1 MFIMK
6 IINSKI
12 FKILVVTLV
21 IGFIIGIISFIFMDK
36 TSLQSSIINYINL
49 IKNDSY
55 NYSNGLISSIISNI
69 KYSSIIWI
77 SGIIFF
83 CSLIIP
89 LIIIYRG
96 ISLSL
101 TISTIIYTYKL
112 KGMLYALIIVF
123 PTILNE
129 IIFLFLSYYSIN
141 FSIKCFNTI
150 KNNKDINLRSFIKN
164 YFYIFLIL
172 SLLLIISSIIEI
184 YLCSNIIKYV
194 V

>member
-1 MFIMK
+1 MK

-21 IGFIIGIISFIFMDK
+21 IGFVIGIISFIFMDK
-36 TSLQSSIINYINL
+36 SSLQSSIINYINL
-49 IKNDSY
+49 IKNNNY
-55 NYSNGLISSIISNI
+55 NYTNGLILSIISNI

-83 CSLIIP
+83 CSLVIP

-112 KGMLYALIIVF
+112 KGVLYALIIVF

-129 IIFLFLSYYSIN
+129 LIFLFLSYYSIN

-184 YLCSNIIKYV
+184 YLCSNIIKFV

>member
-1 MFIMK
+1 MK
-6 IINSKI
+6 IIKSKI
-12 FKILVVTLV
+12 FKILVVSLV
-21 IGFIIGIISFIFMDK
+21 IGFIIGIISFIFIDK
-36 TSLQSSIINYINL
+36 KEISSSIINYINL
-49 IKNDSY
+49 IKNNDFNHINGFITSTL
-55 NYSNGLISSIISNI
+55 SNL

-83 CSLIIP
+83 CTVLIP

-101 TISTIIYTYKL
+101 TICTIIYTYKL
-112 KGMLYALIIVF
+112 KGLLYALIIVF
-123 PTILNE
+123 PSILNE
-129 IIFLFLSYYSIN
+129 AILLFLSYYSIS

-150 KNNKDINLRSFIKN
+150 KNNKDINLRLFIKN

-172 SLLLIISSIIEI
+172 SLFLTISSVIEI
-184 YLCSNIIKYV
+184 YLCSNIIKFV

>member
-1 MFIMK
+1 MK

-36 TSLQSSIINYINL
+36 SSLQSSIINYINL
-49 IKNDSY
+49 IKNDNY
-55 NYSNGLISSIISNI
+55 NYSNGLILSIISNI

-83 CSLIIP
+83 CSLVIP

-112 KGMLYALIIVF
+112 KGALYALIIVF

-172 SLLLIISSIIEI
+172 SLLLIISSLIEI
-184 YLCSNIIKYV
+184 YLCSNIIKFV

>member
-1 MFIMK
+1 MK

-36 TSLQSSIINYINL
+36 SSLQSSIINYINL
-49 IKNDSY
+49 IKNDNY

-69 KYSSIIWI
+69 KYSSIVWI

-101 TISTIIYTYKL
+101 TIFTIIYTYKL
-112 KGMLYALIIVF
+112 KGTLYALIIVF

-141 FSIKCFNTI
+141 FSIKCYNTI
-150 KNNKDINLRSFIKN
+150 KNNKDINLRLFIKN

>member
-1 MFIMK
+1 MK

-49 IKNDSY
+49 IKNDNY

>member
-1 MFIMK
+1 MK
-6 IINSKI
+6 IMNSKI

-36 TSLQSSIINYINL
+36 SSLQSSIINYINL
-49 IKNDSY
+49 IKNDNY

-112 KGMLYALIIVF
+112 KGTLYALIIVF
-123 PTILNE
+123 PTMLNE

-141 FSIKCFNTI
+141 FSIKCYNTI
-150 KNNKDINLRSFIKN
+150 KNNKDINLRLFIKN

-184 YLCSNIIKYV
+184 YLCSNIIKFV

>member
-1 MFIMK
+1 MK

-49 IKNDSY
+49 IKNNSY

-112 KGMLYALIIVF
+112 KGMLYTLIIVF

>member
-1 MFIMK
+1 MK

-21 IGFIIGIISFIFMDK
+21 IGFVIGIISFIFMDK
-36 TSLQSSIINYINL
+36 SSLQSSIINYINL
-49 IKNDSY
+49 IKNDNY
-55 NYSNGLISSIISNI
+55 NYTNGLILSIISNI

-83 CSLIIP
+83 CSLVIP

-112 KGMLYALIIVF
+112 KGALYALIIVF

-129 IIFLFLSYYSIN
+129 LIFLFLSYYSIN

-172 SLLLIISSIIEI
+172 SSLLIISSLIEI
-184 YLCSNIIKYV
+184 YLCSNIIKFV

>member
-1 MFIMK
+1 MK

-36 TSLQSSIINYINL
+36 SSLQSSIINYINL
-49 IKNDSY
+49 IKNDNY

-112 KGMLYALIIVF
+112 KGMLYTLIIVF

>member
-1 MFIMK
+1 MK

-69 KYSSIIWI
+69 KYSSIVWI

>member
-1 MFIMK
+1 MK

-49 IKNDSY
+49 IKNNSY

-112 KGMLYALIIVF
+112 KGTLYALIIVF
-123 PTILNE
+123 PTMLNE

-141 FSIKCFNTI
+141 FSIKCYNTI
-150 KNNKDINLRSFIKN
+150 KNNKDINLRLFIKN

>member
-1 MFIMK
+1 MK

-36 TSLQSSIINYINL
+36 SSLQSSIINYINL
-49 IKNDSY
+49 IKNDNY
-55 NYSNGLISSIISNI
+55 NYSNGLVLSIISNI

-77 SGIIFF
+77 TGIIFF
-83 CSLIIP
+83 CSLVIP

-112 KGMLYALIIVF
+112 KGVLYALIIVF

-129 IIFLFLSYYSIN
+129 LIFLFLSYYSIN

-164 YFYIFLIL
+164 YFYI
-172 SLLLIISSIIEI
+172 
-184 YLCSNIIKYV
+184 
-194 V
+194 

>member
-1 MFIMK
+1 MK

-36 TSLQSSIINYINL
+36 SSLQSSIINYINL
-49 IKNDSY
+49 IKNDNY
-55 NYSNGLISSIISNI
+55 NYSNGLILSIISNI

-83 CSLIIP
+83 CSLVIP

-112 KGMLYALIIVF
+112 KGVLYALIIVF

-129 IIFLFLSYYSIN
+129 LIFLFLSYYSIN

-184 YLCSNIIKYV
+184 YLCSNIIKFV

>member
-1 MFIMK
+1 MK

-21 IGFIIGIISFIFMDK
+21 IGFIIGIISFILMDK
-36 TSLQSSIINYINL
+36 STLQSSIINYINL
-49 IKNDSY
+49 IKNDNY
-55 NYSNGLISSIISNI
+55 NYSNGLILSIISNI

-83 CSLIIP
+83 CSLVIP

-112 KGMLYALIIVF
+112 KGVLYALIIVF

-129 IIFLFLSYYSIN
+129 LIFLFLSYYSIN

-172 SLLLIISSIIEI
+172 SLLLIISSLIEI
-184 YLCSNIIKYV
+184 YLCSNIIKFV

>member
-1 MFIMK
+1 MK

-112 KGMLYALIIVF
+112 KGTLYALIMVF

-141 FSIKCFNTI
+141 FSIKCYNTI
-150 KNNKDINLRSFIKN
+150 KNNKDINLRLFIKN

>member
-1 MFIMK
+1 MK

-36 TSLQSSIINYINL
+36 SSLQSSIINYINL
-49 IKNDSY
+49 IKNDNY

-69 KYSSIIWI
+69 KYSSIVWI

-112 KGMLYALIIVF
+112 KGTLYALIMVF

-141 FSIKCFNTI
+141 FSIKCYNTI
-150 KNNKDINLRSFIKN
+150 KNNKDINLRLFIKN

>member
-1 MFIMK
+1 MK

-21 IGFIIGIISFIFMDK
+21 IGFVIGIISFIFMDK
-36 TSLQSSIINYINL
+36 SSLQSSIINYINL
-49 IKNDSY
+49 IKNDNY
-55 NYSNGLISSIISNI
+55 NYTNGLILSIISNI

-83 CSLIIP
+83 CSLVIP

-112 KGMLYALIIVF
+112 KGALYALIIVF

-141 FSIKCFNTI
+141 FSIKCFNII

-172 SLLLIISSIIEI
+172 SLLLIISSLIEI
-184 YLCSNIIKYV
+184 YLCSNIIKFV

>member
-1 MFIMK
+1 MK

-36 TSLQSSIINYINL
+36 SSLQSSIINYINL
-49 IKNDSY
+49 IKNDNY

-112 KGMLYALIIVF
+112 KGTLYALIIVF
-123 PTILNE
+123 PTMLNE

-141 FSIKCFNTI
+141 FSIKCYNTI
-150 KNNKDINLRSFIKN
+150 KNNKDINLRLFIKN

-184 YLCSNIIKYV
+184 YVCSNIIKYV

>member
-1 MFIMK
+1 MK

-21 IGFIIGIISFIFMDK
+21 IGFVIGIISFIFMDK
-36 TSLQSSIINYINL
+36 SSLQSSIINYINL
-49 IKNDSY
+49 IKNDNY
-55 NYSNGLISSIISNI
+55 NYTNGLILSIISNI

-83 CSLIIP
+83 CSLVIP

-112 KGMLYALIIVF
+112 KGVLYALIIVF

-129 IIFLFLSYYSIN
+129 LIFLFLSYYSIN

-172 SLLLIISSIIEI
+172 SSLLIISSLIEI
-184 YLCSNIIKYV
+184 YLCSNIIKFV

>member
-1 MFIMK
+1 MK

-21 IGFIIGIISFIFMDK
+21 IGFVIGIISFIFMDK
-36 TSLQSSIINYINL
+36 NSLQSSIINYINL
-49 IKNDSY
+49 IKNDNY
-55 NYSNGLISSIISNI
+55 NYTNGLILSIISNI

-77 SGIIFF
+77 SGIVFF
-83 CSLIIP
+83 CSLVIP

-112 KGMLYALIIVF
+112 KGALYALIIVF

-129 IIFLFLSYYSIN
+129 LIFLFLSYYSIN

-172 SLLLIISSIIEI
+172 SLLLIISSLIEI
-184 YLCSNIIKYV
+184 YLCSNIIKFV

>member
-1 MFIMK
+1 MK

-12 FKILVVTLV
+12 FKILVVTLI

-36 TSLQSSIINYINL
+36 SSLQSSIINYINL
-49 IKNDSY
+49 IKNDNY

-112 KGMLYALIIVF
+112 KGTLYALIIVF

-141 FSIKCFNTI
+141 FSIKCYNTI
-150 KNNKDINLRSFIKN
+150 KNNKDINLRLFIKN

>member
-1 MFIMK
+1 MK

-36 TSLQSSIINYINL
+36 SSLQSSIINYINL
-49 IKNDSY
+49 IKNDNY
-55 NYSNGLISSIISNI
+55 NYSNGLVLSIISNI

-77 SGIIFF
+77 TGIIFF
-83 CSLIIP
+83 CSLVIP

-112 KGMLYALIIVF
+112 KGVLYALIIVF

-129 IIFLFLSYYSIN
+129 LIFLFLSYYSIN

-172 SLLLIISSIIEI
+172 SLLLIISSLIEI
-184 YLCSNIIKYV
+184 YLCSNIIKFV

>member
-1 MFIMK
+1 MK

-12 FKILVVTLV
+12 FKILVITLV

>member
-1 MFIMK
+1 MK

-112 KGMLYALIIVF
+112 KGTLYALIIVF
-123 PTILNE
+123 PTMLNE

-141 FSIKCFNTI
+141 FSIKCYNTI

>member
-1 MFIMK
+1 MK
-6 IINSKI
+6 IIKSKI
-12 FKILVVTLV
+12 FKILVVSLV
-21 IGFIIGIISFIFMDK
+21 IGFVIGIINFIFMDK
-36 TSLQSSIINYINL
+36 SSLQSSIINYINL
-49 IKNDSY
+49 IKNDNY
-55 NYSNGLISSIISNI
+55 NYSNGLILSIIFNI

-83 CSLIIP
+83 CSVLIP

-101 TISTIIYTYKL
+101 TICTIIYTYKL
-112 KGMLYALIIVF
+112 KGFLYALIIVF
-123 PTILNE
+123 PSVLNE
-129 IIFLFLSYYSIN
+129 VILLFLSYYSIN

-172 SLLLIISSIIEI
+172 SLLLIISSLIEI
-184 YLCSNIIKYV
+184 YLCSNIIKFV

>member
-1 MFIMK
+1 MK

-21 IGFIIGIISFIFMDK
+21 IGFVIGIISFIFMDK
-36 TSLQSSIINYINL
+36 SSLQSSIINYINL
-49 IKNDSY
+49 IKNDNY
-55 NYSNGLISSIISNI
+55 NYTNGLILSIISNI

-83 CSLIIP
+83 CSLVIP

-112 KGMLYALIIVF
+112 KGALYALIIVF

-129 IIFLFLSYYSIN
+129 IIILFLSYYSIN

-172 SLLLIISSIIEI
+172 SLLLIISSLIEI
-184 YLCSNIIKYV
+184 YLCSNIIKFV

>member
-1 MFIMK
+1 MK

-21 IGFIIGIISFIFMDK
+21 IGFVIGIISFIFMDK
-36 TSLQSSIINYINL
+36 SSLQSSIINYINL
-49 IKNDSY
+49 IKNDNY
-55 NYSNGLISSIISNI
+55 NYTNGLILSIISNI

-83 CSLIIP
+83 CSLVIP

-101 TISTIIYTYKL
+101 TISAIIYTYKL
-112 KGMLYALIIVF
+112 KGVLYALIIVF

-129 IIFLFLSYYSIN
+129 LIFLFLSYYSIS

-184 YLCSNIIKYV
+184 YLCSNIIKFV

>member
-1 MFIMK
+1 MK

-36 TSLQSSIINYINL
+36 SSLQSSIINYINL
-49 IKNDSY
+49 IKNDNY

-101 TISTIIYTYKL
+101 TIFTIIYTYKL
-112 KGMLYALIIVF
+112 KGTLYALIIVF

-141 FSIKCFNTI
+141 FSIKCYNTI
-150 KNNKDINLRSFIKN
+150 KNNKDINLRLFIKN

>member
-1 MFIMK
+1 MK

-21 IGFIIGIISFIFMDK
+21 IGFVIGIISFIFMDK
-36 TSLQSSIINYINL
+36 SSLQSSIINYINL
-49 IKNDSY
+49 IKNDNY
-55 NYSNGLISSIISNI
+55 NYTNGLILSIISNI

-83 CSLIIP
+83 CSLVIP

-112 KGMLYALIIVF
+112 KGVLYALIIVF

-172 SLLLIISSIIEI
+172 SSLLIISSLIEI
-184 YLCSNIIKYV
+184 YLCSNIIKFV

>member
-1 MFIMK
+1 MK

-21 IGFIIGIISFIFMDK
+21 IGFIVGIISFIFMDK
-36 TSLQSSIINYINL
+36 SSLQSSIINYINL
-49 IKNDSY
+49 IKNDNY
-55 NYSNGLISSIISNI
+55 NYTNGLILSITSNL

-83 CSLIIP
+83 CTLITP

-96 ISLSL
+96 VSLSL
-101 TISTIIYTYKL
+101 TVCTIIYTYKL
-112 KGMLYALIIVF
+112 KGILYAIIIVF

-129 IIFLFLSYYSIN
+129 IIILLLSYYSIN

-150 KNNKDINLRSFIKN
+150 KNNKDINLRLFIKN
-164 YFYIFLIL
+164 YFYIFVIL
-172 SLLLIISSIIEI
+172 SILLIISSIIEI
-184 YLCSNIIKYV
+184 YLCSNIIKFV

>member
-1 MFIMK
+1 MK

-36 TSLQSSIINYINL
+36 SSLQSSIINYINL
-49 IKNDSY
+49 IKNDNY
-55 NYSNGLISSIISNI
+55 NYSNGLILSIISNI

-83 CSLIIP
+83 CSLVIP

-112 KGMLYALIIVF
+112 KGVLYALIIVF

-129 IIFLFLSYYSIN
+129 LIFLFLSYYSIN

-172 SLLLIISSIIEI
+172 SSLLIISSLIEI
-184 YLCSNIIKYV
+184 YLCSNIIKFV

>member
-1 MFIMK
+1 MK

-21 IGFIIGIISFIFMDK
+21 IGFVIGIISFVFMDK
-36 TSLQSSIINYINL
+36 SSLQSSIINYINL
-49 IKNDSY
+49 IKNDNY
-55 NYSNGLISSIISNI
+55 NYTNGLILSIISNI

-83 CSLIIP
+83 CSLVIP

-112 KGMLYALIIVF
+112 KGALYALIIVF

-129 IIFLFLSYYSIN
+129 LIFLFLSYYSIN

-172 SLLLIISSIIEI
+172 SLLLIISSLIEI
-184 YLCSNIIKYV
+184 YLCSNIIKFV

>member
-1 MFIMK
+1 MK

-12 FKILVVTLV
+12 FKLLVVSLV
-21 IGFIIGIISFIFMDK
+21 IGFIIGIISFIFIDK
-36 TSLQSSIINYINL
+36 SELSRSIINYINL
-49 IKNDSY
+49 VKNNDF
-55 NYSNGLISSIISNI
+55 NHINGLITSIISSL

-77 SGIIFF
+77 LGIIFF
-83 CSLIIP
+83 CSLLIP

-101 TISTIIYTYKL
+101 TVCTIIYTYKI
-112 KGMLYALIIVF
+112 KGILYALIIVF

-129 IIFLFLSYYSIN
+129 IIILLLSYYSIN

-150 KNNKDINLRSFIKN
+150 KNNKDINLRLFIKN
-164 YFYIFLIL
+164 YFYIFIIL
-172 SLLLIISSIIEI
+172 SILLIISSIIEI
-184 YLCSNIIKYV
+184 YLCSNIIKFV

>member
-1 MFIMK
+1 MK

-36 TSLQSSIINYINL
+36 SSLQSSIINYINL
-49 IKNDSY
+49 IKNDNY

-112 KGMLYALIIVF
+112 KGTLYALIIVF

-141 FSIKCFNTI
+141 FSIKCYNTI
-150 KNNKDINLRSFIKN
+150 KNNKDINLRLFIKN

-184 YLCSNIIKYV
+184 HLCSNIIKYV

>member
-1 MFIMK
+1 MK

-36 TSLQSSIINYINL
+36 SSLQSSIINYINL
-49 IKNDSY
+49 LKNDNY
-55 NYSNGLISSIISNI
+55 NYSNGLILSIISNI

-83 CSLIIP
+83 CSLVIP

-112 KGMLYALIIVF
+112 KGALYALIITF
-123 PTILNE
+123 PTIINE
-129 IIFLFLSYYSIN
+129 LIFLFLSYYSIN

-172 SLLLIISSIIEI
+172 SLLLIISSLIEI
-184 YLCSNIIKYV
+184 YLCSNIIKFV

>member
-1 MFIMK
+1 MK
-6 IINSKI
+6 MINSKI

-21 IGFIIGIISFIFMDK
+21 IGFVIGIISFIFMDK
-36 TSLQSSIINYINL
+36 SSLQSSIINYINL
-49 IKNDSY
+49 IKNDNY
-55 NYSNGLISSIISNI
+55 NYTNGLILSIISNI

-83 CSLIIP
+83 CSLVIP

-112 KGMLYALIIVF
+112 KGALYALIIVF

-172 SLLLIISSIIEI
+172 SLLLIISSLIEI
-184 YLCSNIIKYV
+184 YLCSNIIKFV

>member
-1 MFIMK
+1 MK

-150 KNNKDINLRSFIKN
+150 KNNKDINLRLFIKN

>member
-1 MFIMK
+1 MK

-36 TSLQSSIINYINL
+36 SSLQSSIINYINL
-49 IKNDSY
+49 IKNDNY
-55 NYSNGLISSIISNI
+55 NYTNGLILSIISNI

-83 CSLIIP
+83 CSLVIP

-101 TISTIIYTYKL
+101 TISAIIYTYKL
-112 KGMLYALIIVF
+112 KGVLYALIIVF

-129 IIFLFLSYYSIN
+129 LIFLFLSYYSIN

-184 YLCSNIIKYV
+184 YLCSNIIKFV

>member
-1 MFIMK
+1 MK

-36 TSLQSSIINYINL
+36 SSLQSSIINYINL
-49 IKNDSY
+49 IKNDNY
-55 NYSNGLISSIISNI
+55 NYSNGHISSIISNI

-112 KGMLYALIIVF
+112 KGTLYALIIVF

-141 FSIKCFNTI
+141 FSIKCYNTI
-150 KNNKDINLRSFIKN
+150 KNNKDINLRLFIKN